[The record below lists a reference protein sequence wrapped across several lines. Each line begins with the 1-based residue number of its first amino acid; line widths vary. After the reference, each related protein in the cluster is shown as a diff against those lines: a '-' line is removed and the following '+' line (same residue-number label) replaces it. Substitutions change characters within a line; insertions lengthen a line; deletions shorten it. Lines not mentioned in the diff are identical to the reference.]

1 MSPAFCVR
9 CSLRSR
15 RLALVSC
22 CLPHSLADEKA
33 CLLAHSSRTAARQP
47 GSARRRAIRSLI
59 APLAGARCGRRLAP
73 LAAIFAGE
81 PPSSSSPTK
90 QLCEKSALLSTGFV
104 GCSCRSAARTSR
116 ARIALGRRL
125 LRHRSP
131 TKSASAH
138 SCVHCSLRSLRLAL
152 VSSCLPHSL
161 ADEKAC
167 LLAHSSRTAARQ
179 PGSARRRA
187 IRCLIA
193 SAPLRR
199 GSRVQPAY
207 FVVVRRQKARRLTP
221 PQHGGARSGPGFRW
235 ESVEP
240 GPLARSRRSGRGSR
254 SAPRLP
260 P

>member
-1 MSPAFCVR
+1 MRPKIIER
-9 CSLRSR
+9 GLQHHDRDTRDRLRQ
-15 RLALVSC
+15 C
-22 CLPHSLADEKA
+22 
-33 CLLAHSSRTAARQP
+33 
-47 GSARRRAIRSLI
+47 LI
-59 APLAGARCGRRLAP
+59 APLACARS
-73 LAAIFAGE
+73 AGIALWS
-81 PPSSSSPTK
+81 PPTSSSVAD
-90 QLCEKSALLSTGFV
+90 EKHVGSLLLSTPARDPPVSDCSARLRSQCSMARSARCDVRWVAAVFV
-104 GCSCRSAARTSR
+104 GADGPEKRCSAISSCRSAARTSR

-199 GSRVQPAY
+199 GSRVQPADLY
-207 FVVVRRQKARRLTP
+207 EFCGILL
-221 PQHGGARSGPGFRW
+221 G
-235 ESVEP
+235 
-240 GPLARSRRSGRGSR
+240 LA
-254 SAPRLP
+254 
-260 P
+260 

>member
-1 MSPAFCVR
+1 MARSARCDVRWIAAVFVGADGPEER
-9 CSLRSR
+9 CS
-15 RLALVSC
+15 
-22 CLPHSLADEKA
+22 
-33 CLLAHSSRTAARQP
+33 
-47 GSARRRAIRSLI
+47 AIS
-59 APLAGARCGRRLAP
+59 
-73 LAAIFAGE
+73 
-81 PPSSSSPTK
+81 
-90 QLCEKSALLSTGFV
+90 
-104 GCSCRSAARTSR
+104 SCRSAARTSR